1 MHTST
6 VTVAVIDTNISV
18 NPKYQLR
25 DKEHFYVEWF
35 SGSGAGG
42 QHRNKHQN
50 CCRLYH
56 LPTGLVETRQ
66 GRSRDSN
73 HREAMSALIQR
84 LDAGESKEIATD
96 VSQDRKAQVGCGARG
111 DKSITI
117 RFQDDVAVN
126 HLTEKKMSAKK
137 YMKGFMDEIWIT

>member
-1 MHTST
+1 
-6 VTVAVIDTNISV
+6 
-18 NPKYQLR
+18 
-25 DKEHFYVEWF
+25 
-35 SGSGAGG
+35 
-42 QHRNKHQN
+42 
-50 CCRLYH
+50 
-56 LPTGLVETRQ
+56 
-66 GRSRDSN
+66 
-73 HREAMSALIQR
+73 MSALIQR